1 MIEQTFIN
9 SIRYRFEEIKKQGNQ
24 TFKQLTLKEM
34 KWIPD
39 EESNSIAV
47 LIKHICGN
55 IQSRSTDFLTTDGE
69 KPSRNR
75 DEEFVDFSS
84 SKEELLVAWDQSW
97 SLLYQTIDRLKPED
111 LQKNVLL
118 KGKEITVIEALHRQL
133 THYAT
138 HVGQIM
144 YIGKLIK
151 KKQWKTLSIPKK
163 A

>member
-1 MIEQTFIN
+1 MIEHIFIN
-9 SIRYRFEEIKKQGNQ
+9 SIRQRFEEIKKQGDQ
-24 TFKQLTLKEM
+24 TFKQLTLNEM

-69 KPSRNR
+69 KPTRNR
-75 DEEFVDFSS
+75 DSEFVDLSS
-84 SKEELLVAWDQSW
+84 SKEELLVVWDKSW

-144 YIGKLIK
+144 YIGKLLK